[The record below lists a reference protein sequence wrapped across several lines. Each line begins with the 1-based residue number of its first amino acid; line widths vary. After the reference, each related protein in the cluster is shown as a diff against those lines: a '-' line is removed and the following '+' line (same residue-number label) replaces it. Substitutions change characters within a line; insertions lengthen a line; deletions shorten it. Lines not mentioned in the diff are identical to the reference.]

1 VPGRELL
8 LEETAI
14 ADLAAIADYIIDTAG
29 LPRTAQAYVDRIEQ
43 RCRGLLLDF
52 PLVGRDASGI
62 LPGLRLLVFEGV
74 VIAYR
79 VEGDLLRILRV
90 LRQAR
95 DYESVLRES
104 NRP

>member
-1 VPGRELL
+1 M
-8 LEETAI
+8 
-14 ADLAAIADYIIDTAG
+14 
-29 LPRTAQAYVDRIEQ
+29 PRA
-43 RCRGLLLDF
+43 
-52 PLVGRDASGI
+52 
-62 LPGLRLLVFEGV
+62 PGLRLLVFEGV